1 MSESPEENESE
12 LISLSNESGSAIYEE
27 PQDQSPEFSA
37 FGYKSSL
44 YKNQASWINDLNEFL
59 KKQTADLSEKWE
71 ENLLLSAHFEQLT
84 KFISFDN
91 QQTNKMLQDL
101 FEKWIQKCSKELKEK
116 NEVILQL
123 ESNLTKLKLEVE
135 NKDKLIDEQAQ
146 KLRNY
151 ELVEDDVEE
160 ADSTV

>member
-1 MSESPEENESE
+1 MEMFQE
-12 LISLSNESGSAIYEE
+12 L
-27 PQDQSPEFSA
+27 
-37 FGYKSSL
+37 
-44 YKNQASWINDLNEFL
+44 
-59 KKQTADLSEKWE
+59 
-71 ENLLLSAHFEQLT
+71 FEQ
-84 KFISFDN
+84 
-91 QQTNKMLQDL
+91 
-101 FEKWIQKCSKELKEK
+101 LKEK

-123 ESNLTKLKLEVE
+123 ENNLTKLKLEVE